1 MALRD
6 QPYLP
11 LYVMDFIA
19 DEKLANCSAES
30 TGVYIRLMCIMHKMD
45 DYGAVSLKA
54 KEKQNES
61 NISNFASKLMRQMP
75 YPKEV
80 IERSLIELLEE
91 GVITMDGDRLFQKRM
106 VRDGELSKKR
116 AEAGSKGGKGAK
128 SAQSDVSSISSEKQI
143 ESKTPSKTEANSEN
157 EIEIENESEIDTEDS
172 KKEPSLVEQRF
183 DEFWA
188 AYPRKTGKGYAR
200 KIFLKLAPNKELF
213 EKMMVSLEAAKQCE
227 QWVKDH
233 GQYIP
238 HPSTWLNQGRWEDEY
253 DTAVSE
259 PRKDD
264 TPFDW
269 NGDNPFAKWGDGHG
283 GR

>member
-1 MALRD
+1 
-6 QPYLP
+6 
-11 LYVMDFIA
+11 MDFIA

-61 NISNFASKLMRQMP
+61 NISNFAAKLMRQMP
-75 YPKEV
+75 YPQEV
-80 IERSLIELLEE
+80 IERSLVELLEE
-91 GVITMDGDRLFQKRM
+91 EVITMEGDRLFQKRM

-116 AEAGSKGGKGAK
+116 AEAGSKGGKRPK
-128 SAQSDVSSISSEKQI
+128 SAQSDGCSVSSEEQTGSKLT
-143 ESKTPSKTEANSEN
+143 SKTKANS
-157 EIEIENESEIDTEDS
+157 EIEIENEDENS
-172 KKEPSLVEQRF
+172 KKEPSLIEQRF

-213 EKMMVSLEAAKQCE
+213 ERMMASLEAAKRCE

-233 GQYIP
+233 GQFIP
-238 HPSTWLNQGRWEDEY
+238 NPSTWLNQGRWEDEY
-253 DTAVSE
+253 KPGE

-269 NGDNPFAKWGDGHG
+269 NGDNPFERWGGSHG
-283 GR
+283 